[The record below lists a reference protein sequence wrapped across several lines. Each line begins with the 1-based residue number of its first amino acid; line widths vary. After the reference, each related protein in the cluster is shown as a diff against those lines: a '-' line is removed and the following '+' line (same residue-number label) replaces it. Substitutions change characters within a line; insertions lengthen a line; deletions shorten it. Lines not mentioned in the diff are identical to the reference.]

1 MYNLYRKCIAEA
13 CEALQIIDE
22 TRCFVFLFSKLDGL
36 GLCET
41 YSFSDNKKRIIS
53 MVSDNQNKFNIISSE
68 LYFYSKEI
76 RTEIVHKG
84 KKIDELIS
92 IREANEINQ
101 KLFNIIIQFCIKVIS
116 TGITSIEMLKEYIS
130 NEVIKYAYITPQE
143 RILTEIPFKNY
154 SKTVYVAS
162 IDGIQIDYPEK
173 RGNYLLLPSLEDFS
187 YKRYYDNYILKV
199 SNDECENIFN
209 DFSIDDLEYI
219 LEILVRCERDDD
231 KFSRIIGLNL
241 PKIEE

>member
-84 KKIDELIS
+84 KK
-92 IREANEINQ
+92 
-101 KLFNIIIQFCIKVIS
+101 
-116 TGITSIEMLKEYIS
+116 
-130 NEVIKYAYITPQE
+130 
-143 RILTEIPFKNY
+143 
-154 SKTVYVAS
+154 
-162 IDGIQIDYPEK
+162 
-173 RGNYLLLPSLEDFS
+173 
-187 YKRYYDNYILKV
+187 
-199 SNDECENIFN
+199 
-209 DFSIDDLEYI
+209 
-219 LEILVRCERDDD
+219 
-231 KFSRIIGLNL
+231 
-241 PKIEE
+241 

>member
-1 MYNLYRKCIAEA
+1 
-13 CEALQIIDE
+13 
-22 TRCFVFLFSKLDGL
+22 
-36 GLCET
+36 
-41 YSFSDNKKRIIS
+41 

-199 SNDECENIFN
+199 SRIYFGNI
-209 DFSIDDLEYI
+209 S
-219 LEILVRCERDDD
+219 
-231 KFSRIIGLNL
+231 KM
-241 PKIEE
+241 